1 MKFGIFSN
9 GLRGNADAS
18 KTYDDDLQEIV
29 AADELGFEEAWVSE
43 HMGSWLPDPVALA
56 DLLIAKAAGVTKQ
69 IRLGP
74 AVRLLPLFHPLD
86 IALSAAI
93 CDHLT
98 KGRYMLGIGPGV
110 PFLPNMER
118 RGMSNDDRHSMMLE
132 SIALVLKC
140 WSTKEP
146 FDWNGKHW
154 QGTNINLTPQPYQ
167 QHMPIAI
174 ASGQDEMVTLAVK
187 NGWTCMTGL
196 IENAEAMRK
205 RFAQFASISKSL
217 GKPTRR
223 NKLTVSR
230 YVHVGESIGSA
241 RNEIRADVE
250 FALQGW
256 KAHDPKRF
264 DGYVRPGEDLK
275 DITFE
280 QFADRGMVM
289 CGDPDQIYQQL
300 KSFYDEVGGF
310 GTLLIGMGKSWG
322 TGEDRMR
329 SMRLFMSD
337 VAPRL
342 AKLDP
347 DAGLAAE
354 DASPAKLAS

>member
-18 KTYDDDLQEIV
+18 QTYDDDLQEIV
-29 AADELGFEEAWVSE
+29 AADELGFAEAWVSE

-56 DLLIAKAAGVTKQ
+56 DLLIAKASGVTKQ

-74 AVRLLPLFHPLD
+74 AVRLLPLFHPID

-132 SIALVLKC
+132 SIAFVLKC
-140 WSTKEP
+140 WSSKEP
-146 FDWNGKHW
+146 FDWNGRHYK
-154 QGTNINLTPQPYQ
+154 GTNINLTPQPYQ
-167 QHMPIAI
+167 QSMPIAI
-174 ASGQDEMVTLAVK
+174 ASGQDEMVTLAVR

-196 IENAEAMRK
+196 IENADAMRK
-205 RFAQFASISKSL
+205 RFAQFGNISKAQ
-217 GKPTRR
+217 GKPVRR

-230 YVHVGESIGSA
+230 YVHVGESIASA

-250 FALQGW
+250 FALKGW
-256 KAHDPKRF
+256 KEHDPKRF
-264 DGYVRPGEDLK
+264 DGYIRAGEVLA

-289 CGDPDQIYQQL
+289 CGDPDQIYAQL
-300 KSFYDEVGGF
+300 RQFYDDVGGF
-310 GTLLIGMGKSWG
+310 GTLLIGMGKTWG
-322 TGEDRMR
+322 KSEARMR
-329 SMRLFMSD
+329 SMRLFMKE

-342 AKLDP
+342 ATLDP
-347 DAGLAAE
+347 DANLPKEGAE
-354 DASPAKLAS
+354 SAKLAS

>member
-18 KTYDDDLQEIV
+18 QTYDDDLQEIV

-56 DLLIAKAAGVTKQ
+56 DLLIAKASGVTKQ

-74 AVRLLPLFHPLD
+74 AVRLLPLFHPID

-132 SIALVLKC
+132 SIAFVLKC

-146 FDWNGKHW
+146 FNWEGKHYK
-154 QGTNINLTPQPYQ
+154 GTNINLTPQPYQ
-167 QHMPIAI
+167 KALPIAI
-174 ASGQDEMVTLAVK
+174 ASGQDEMVTLAVR

-205 RFAQFASISKSL
+205 RFAQFSNISKAQ
-217 GKPTRR
+217 GKPVRR

-230 YVHVGESIGSA
+230 YVHVGESIATA
-241 RNEIRADVE
+241 RSEIKSDVE
-250 FALQGW
+250 FALKGW
-256 KAHDPKRF
+256 KEHDPKRF
-264 DGYVRPGEDLK
+264 DGYVRPGEALA

-289 CGDPDQIYQQL
+289 CGDPDQIYGQL
-300 KSFYDEVGGF
+300 KAFYDEVGGF
-310 GTLLIGMGKSWG
+310 GTLLIGMGKTWG
-322 TGEDRMR
+322 TSDARLR
-329 SMRLFMSD
+329 SMRLFMKE

-347 DAGLAAE
+347 DANLPRE
-354 DASPAKLAS
+354 DAEPAKLAS

>member
-9 GLRGNADAS
+9 GLRGNEDAS

-29 AADELGFEEAWVSE
+29 AADELGFSEAWVSE

-56 DLLIAKAAGVTKQ
+56 DLLIAKASGVTQQ

-74 AVRLLPLFHPLD
+74 AVRLMPLFHPID
-86 IALSAAI
+86 VALSTAI

-132 SIALVLKC
+132 SIAFIQKC

-146 FDWNGKHW
+146 FDWNGKHYK
-154 QGTNINLTPQPYQ
+154 GTNINLTPQPYQ
-167 QHMPIAI
+167 AKVPISI
-174 ASGQDEMVTLAVK
+174 ASGQDEMVTLAVN
-187 NGWTCMTGL
+187 NGWKCMTGL
-196 IENAEAMRK
+196 IENVETMRK
-205 RFAQFASISKSL
+205 RFAQFEAISNKE
-217 GKPTRR
+217 GQPVRR
-223 NKLTVSR
+223 NNLTVSR
-230 YVHVGESIGSA
+230 YVHVGESIQSGRA
-241 RNEIRADVE
+241 EIKADVE
-250 FALQGW
+250 FALKGW
-256 KAHDPKRF
+256 KEHDPKRF
-264 DGYVRPGEDLK
+264 DGYIRPGEKLQ

-289 CGDPDQIYQQL
+289 CGDPDQIYRQL
-300 KSFYDEVGGF
+300 SEFYDAVGGF

-322 TGEDRMR
+322 TSDARLR
-329 SMRLFMSD
+329 SMRLFMKE

-347 DAGLAAE
+347 DVKIDREGGRQ
-354 DASPAKLAS
+354 AKLAS